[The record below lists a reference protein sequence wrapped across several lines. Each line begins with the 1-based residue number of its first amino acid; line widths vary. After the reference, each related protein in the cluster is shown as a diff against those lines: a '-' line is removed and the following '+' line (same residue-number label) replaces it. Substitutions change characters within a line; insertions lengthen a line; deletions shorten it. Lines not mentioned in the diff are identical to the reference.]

1 MLFPFS
7 NDHECCNNTCST
19 HVRNITGI
27 FDGCHEDENNYGI
40 TKYMY
45 ILQMPNTAVTAPLSN
60 NRLHT
65 YLNTVT
71 LLSHWNIPQIHGN
84 TCNKVATTRYQF
96 VWGSF
101 KLHYHVMLHV
111 SMKDKYF
118 LLRTVL
124 PIPFSDG
131 LHCSSFFLTE
141 HPTSMLEHI
150 LPISICHGELQV
162 TPHTRLLMKELQI
175 TLHCTQSACIIMY
188 ASLSRMHVQVP
199 CGLAGSVNSCI

>member
-111 SMKDKYF
+111 PMKDKYF

-141 HPTSMLEHI
+141 HPTSML
-150 LPISICHGELQV
+150 HGTYTTYINLSWGASGYPSYKTANEGI
-162 TPHTRLLMKELQI
+162 TNYI
-175 TLHCTQSACIIMY
+175 TLHTICMHNYVCIIVT
-188 ASLSRMHVQVP
+188 HVQVP